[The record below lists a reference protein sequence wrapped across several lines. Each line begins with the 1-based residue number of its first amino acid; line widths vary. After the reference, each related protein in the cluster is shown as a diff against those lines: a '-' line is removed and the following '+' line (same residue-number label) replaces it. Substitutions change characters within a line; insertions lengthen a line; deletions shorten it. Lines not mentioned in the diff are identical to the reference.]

1 MEDDREVT
9 VTVTQEDMEFRAQ
22 ARAAGLPDI
31 IISMYGTALKRLVAD
46 EREAC
51 AKVCMEIEQSKPL
64 SDRVGWEHGTV
75 DCQVAIRARSKE

>member
-1 MEDDREVT
+1 MNNGVEVT
-9 VTVTQEDMEFRAQ
+9 VTVTPEDMEFRDL

-31 IISMYGTALKRLVAD
+31 VISMYGGALRRLVAA

-75 DCQVAIRARSKE
+75 DCQVAIRARSRA